1 MMENV
6 MKALV
11 LTGQGMF
18 GIFFVMIIISLI
30 VRLLAKLTEPK
41 KKNQE

>member
-6 MKALV
+6 MNALI

-30 VRLLAKLTEPK
+30 VRLLAKITENK
-41 KKNQE
+41 EQK

>member
-6 MKALV
+6 MNALT

-18 GIFFVMIIISLI
+18 GIFFVMIIISLL
-30 VRLLAKLTEPK
+30 VRALGKMNFK
-41 KKNQE
+41 KKDEQ

>member
-6 MKALV
+6 MNALA
-11 LTGQGMF
+11 LTGQGMV

-30 VRLLAKLTEPK
+30 VRLLAKVTEPK
-41 KKNQE
+41 KKDQE

>member
-6 MKALV
+6 MNALI

-18 GIFFVMIIISLI
+18 GICFVMIIISLI
-30 VRLLAKLTEPK
+30 VRLLAKITENK
-41 KKNQE
+41 EQK

>member
-6 MKALV
+6 MNALT

-18 GIFFVMIIISLI
+18 GIFFVMIIISLL
-30 VRLLAKLTEPK
+30 VRALGKINFEK
-41 KKNQE
+41 KDK

>member
-6 MKALV
+6 MNALI

-18 GIFFVMIIISLI
+18 GIFFVMIIISLV
-30 VRLLAKLTEPK
+30 VRLLAKITENK
-41 KKNQE
+41 EQK